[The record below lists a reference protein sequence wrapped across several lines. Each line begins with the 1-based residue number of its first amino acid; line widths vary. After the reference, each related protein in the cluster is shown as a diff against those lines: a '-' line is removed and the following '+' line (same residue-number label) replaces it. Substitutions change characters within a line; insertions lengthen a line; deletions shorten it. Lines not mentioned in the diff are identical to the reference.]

1 MWKQS
6 RMQKLSPVPKVL
18 LDSLT
23 LRSWGG
29 SRGLRDRETGR
40 VTWNGR
46 KWKKMLE
53 LNAKGYVRGFWIARL
68 HSWVGGQDTYRTARR
83 MPNANTDTV
92 FFFVHLSLSSFP
104 LVRCTVSLFPSPH
117 SVLVLYIPPCRRAS
131 FMLPSSWILSY
142 IFNSLS
148 ELILSLSFF
157 LCLSFCFPLPLCNS
171 WHSILPA
178 E

>member
-6 RMQKLSPVPKVL
+6 RMQKLSPVPKV

-92 FFFVHLSLSSFP
+92 FFLSIFPFLFFPLSVALSLYFQALTLFLFFIFLHVAVHLSCCLPHEFSPTYSI
-104 LVRCTVSLFPSPH
+104 LYLSLF
-117 SVLVLYIPPCRRAS
+117 
-131 FMLPSSWILSY
+131 
-142 IFNSLS
+142 SLS
-148 ELILSLSFF
+148 LFLSLSIF
-157 LCLSFCFPLPLCNS
+157 LLPS
-171 WHSILPA
+171 PTVQ
-178 E
+178 